1 MDKIKKDLNNSSK
14 EVIEKLSGFFN
25 NLSNCLDQS
34 YFTGQKSA
42 YEEMLL
48 YFKNYQNKSMKFIH
62 PKNVKN
68 YLQEKGN
75 KSKQKLNDKKNL
87 IDKED
92 NFKRL
97 NKANFNYLFYNQTFS
112 NNNDE
117 KKFNEFN
124 VYPTSVEKAIYNNNS
139 RTNSF
144 NFFFNNNNIKN
155 SQENF
160 HLSLLTCSAKN
171 SNENNIN
178 KSVVNSINNN
188 LNDSFDDPMDSQN
201 SLKFNFFNTI
211 DSNLKRKK

>member
-1 MDKIKKDLNNSSK
+1 MEKIKKDLNNSSK

-42 YEEMLL
+42 YEEMLI
-48 YFKNYQNKSMKFIH
+48 YFKNCQSKSMKFIP

-75 KSKQKLNDKKNL
+75 KSKRKLNDKKNL

-92 NFKRL
+92 NFKRF

-124 VYPTSVEKAIYNNNS
+124 VYPTSVEKAIYNNSS

-201 SLKFNFFNTI
+201 SIKFNYFNTI

>member
-1 MDKIKKDLNNSSK
+1 MVKGVNTEDLMDL
-14 EVIEKLSGFFN
+14 GY
-25 NLSNCLDQS
+25 Q
-34 YFTGQKSA
+34 A
-42 YEEMLL
+42 EE
-48 YFKNYQNKSMKFIH
+48 N
-62 PKNVKN
+62 
-68 YLQEKGN
+68 GN
-75 KSKQKLNDKKNL
+75 
-87 IDKED
+87 
-92 NFKRL
+92 
-97 NKANFNYLFYNQTFS
+97 
-112 NNNDE
+112 
-117 KKFNEFN
+117 
-124 VYPTSVEKAIYNNNS
+124 VEKAIYNNNS

-201 SLKFNFFNTI
+201 SIKFNYFNTI

>member
-42 YEEMLL
+42 YEEMLI
-48 YFKNYQNKSMKFIH
+48 YFKNCQNKSMKFIP

-75 KSKQKLNDKKNL
+75 KLKRKLNDKKNL

-92 NFKRL
+92 NFKRF

-117 KKFNEFN
+117 KKYNEFN
-124 VYPTSVEKAIYNNNS
+124 VYPTSVEKAIYNNSS

-201 SLKFNFFNTI
+201 SIKFNYFNTI